1 MNAIQIKS
9 YLFPETVQHVT
20 ADKLTE
26 ANEIRRFA
34 LTMLPSGVHG
44 LLVDRLQAAY
54 GDLLPNKNE
63 IRCYWLDEENELVG
77 FSTDAE
83 LQYAIDLQT
92 AIRVSNPSMSMSMI
106 GQPLQQSSSVFK
118 VYVTRRSAKQAHE
131 NQSEP
136 QLHPGVVCD
145 GCQGPIVGIRYKC
158 TVCPDYDLCGECEAK
173 ALHREHPLTK
183 ISRPMGGGMRCPYMG
198 GRHQRGPC
206 GGGRGG
212 ASSRRPYHHGFG
224 SGSMSFQESLNNIL
238 PNIPI
243 VNDQEQLKKF
253 GEYMKGLLDPF
264 GIDVDYFISQNEQQK
279 KKNEE
284 EKATARDKSA
294 TEKKDEEM
302 PPETAESTIKK
313 EEPKDLLTGSR
324 VETASAAIATAAT
337 TSLTPEQSEPV
348 IRVLTPQT
356 SPTAPPSAAALL
368 TATLNPFEQAASA
381 LKAKIDEPITN
392 GSDDSMKSVNSSFLN
407 SPSKS
412 NSTTA
417 MTHQDEET
425 DNGFNLV
432 DIEKELRYINSVEQL
447 KAMGYTDDSGW
458 LTRLVIAKNGNIN
471 AVLDALNPK

>member
-9 YLFPETVQHVT
+9 YLFPETASHVT
-20 ADKLTE
+20 ADKLNE

-34 LTMLPSGVHG
+34 LTMLPSGVYG

-92 AIRVSNPSMSMSMI
+92 AIRVSSPMSMS
-106 GQPLQQSSSVFK
+106 QAAPSAVFK
-118 VYVTRRSAKQAHE
+118 VYVMRRSAKQAHD

-136 QLHPGVVCD
+136 QIHLGVICD
-145 GCQGPIVGIRYKC
+145 GCQGPIYGIRYKC
-158 TVCPDYDLCGECEAK
+158 SVCPDYDLCGECEAK

-183 ISRPMGGGMRCPYMG
+183 ITRPAGGGRCPYMG
-198 GRHQRGPC
+198 GRHRGGPC
-206 GGGRGG
+206 GRGG
-212 ASSRRPYHHGFG
+212 PRRGPHGF
-224 SGSMSFQESLNNIL
+224 GSMSFQESLNNIL
-238 PNIPI
+238 PNIPV

-253 GEYMKGLLDPF
+253 GEFMKGLLDPF
-264 GIDVDYFISQNEQQK
+264 GIDVDYYISRNEQQK
-279 KKNEE
+279 KEE
-284 EKATARDKSA
+284 EAKKAES
-294 TEKKDEEM
+294 EKKDEEM
-302 PPETAESTIKK
+302 PPADNEPKNK
-313 EEPKDLLTGSR
+313 EEPKDLLTGSSLD
-324 VETASAAIATAAT
+324 EKAP
-337 TSLTPEQSEPV
+337 LTPTTEEPESP
-348 IRVLTPQT
+348 IRVLKPET
-356 SPTAPPSAAALL
+356 STSSLNPTAPPS
-368 TATLNPFEQAASA
+368 LNPFEQAASA
-381 LKAKIDEPITN
+381 LKAKIDEPAA
-392 GSDDSMKSVNSSFLN
+392 DSIKSMILNATTSSLSSSNHRNS
-407 SPSKS
+407 
-412 NSTTA
+412 
-417 MTHQDEET
+417 HDEE